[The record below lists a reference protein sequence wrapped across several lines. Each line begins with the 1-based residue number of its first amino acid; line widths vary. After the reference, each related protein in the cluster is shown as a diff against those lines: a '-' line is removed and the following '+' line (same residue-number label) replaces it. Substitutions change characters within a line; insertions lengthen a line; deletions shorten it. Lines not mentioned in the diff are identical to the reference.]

1 MKRKTILTFAAFAAL
16 TLSLNGIADAKR
28 MGGGGN
34 FGAQRSITPQKAA
47 PAPAAPAGNAASQST
62 PPASQPAVPASA
74 SAPKAAPGAAPAAAP
89 SGMSRWL
96 GPIAGLAAGLGLAA
110 LMSHLGLSEGFG
122 TILLLGLIVFA
133 GIYLLR
139 MFLARRQASSA
150 PLQYAGAGANG
161 NADVNA
167 GAPSAFT
174 SAPSAPSWRIPSTA
188 ELAGQPVSA
197 PTTEALNF
205 GAARKTLPQ
214 GFDAA
219 AFAKEAKR
227 QYIQVQRSYDEADR
241 AALSAVMTADM
252 AKEMGREL
260 DNRGLHQPTE
270 IVTLD
275 ADVLDVST
283 EDDQYWV
290 SVRFTGLVKEDGEPL
305 PHSIDEVW
313 NLTKPVKG
321 GSGWLLAGI
330 SQLA

>member
-1 MKRKTILTFAAFAAL
+1 MKRKTSLTFAAFAAL

-47 PAPAAPAGNAASQST
+47 PPPATPAGNAASQST
-62 PPASQPAVPASA
+62 PPASQPAAPASA
-74 SAPKAAPGAAPAAAP
+74 AAPKAAPGAAPAPAP

-96 GPIAGLAAGLGLAA
+96 GPIAGIAAGLGLAA

-122 TILLLGLIVFA
+122 TILLLGLLVFA

-139 MFLARRQASSA
+139 MFLGRRQTSSA
-150 PLQYAGAGANG
+150 PLQYSGASANG
-161 NADVNA
+161 NADAIASV
-167 GAPSAFT
+167 PSAA
-174 SAPSAPSWRIPSTA
+174 APPSWRIPSTA
-188 ELAGQPVSA
+188 ELAGQPAST
-197 PTTEALNF
+197 PTTEALHF
-205 GAARKTLPQ
+205 GVARKTLPQ

-241 AALSAVMTADM
+241 AALSGVMTADM
-252 AKEMGREL
+252 AKEIGQEL

-283 EDDQYWV
+283 EDDKYWV

>member
-1 MKRKTILTFAAFAAL
+1 MNSKTILTLAALAAFTL
-16 TLSLNGIADAKR
+16 TLNGIADARR

-34 FGAQRSITPQKAA
+34 FGAQRSIAPQKAA
-47 PAPAAPAGNAASQST
+47 PVAPAGNSASQST
-62 PPASQPAVPASA
+62 PSPAQPAAPASA
-74 SAPKAAPGAAPAAAP
+74 AAPKAPTAAPAPAP

-96 GPIAGLAAGLGLAA
+96 GPIAGIAAGLGLAA

-122 TILLLGLIVFA
+122 SILLIGLLVFA
-133 GIYLLR
+133 GVYVLR
-139 MFLARRQASSA
+139 MFLGRRQAPAA
-150 PLQYAGAGANG
+150 PLQYSGVGASAS
-161 NADVNA
+161 
-167 GAPSAFT
+167 APATFT
-174 SAPSAPSWRIPSTA
+174 PASPSAPSWRIPTTT
-188 ELAGQPVSA
+188 ELAGQSASA
-197 PTTEALNF
+197 PAAEAMNF
-205 GAARKTLPQ
+205 GVARKTLPQ
-214 GFDAA
+214 GFDTA

-227 QYIQVQRSYDEADR
+227 QYIQIQRSYDDADR
-241 AALSAVMTADM
+241 VALSSVMTAEM
-252 AKEMGREL
+252 ASEIGREL

-275 ADVLDVST
+275 ADVLDVAT
-283 EDDQYWV
+283 EDDKYWV

>member
-1 MKRKTILTFAAFAAL
+1 MKSKTILTLAALAAL
-16 TLSLNGIADAKR
+16 TLTLNGIADARR

-34 FGAQRSITPQKAA
+34 FGAQRSVAPQKT
-47 PAPAAPAGNAASQST
+47 APAAPAGNSASQST
-62 PPASQPAVPASA
+62 PPPAQPGAPASA
-74 SAPKAAPGAAPAAAP
+74 AAPKAPTAAPSAAP

-96 GPIAGLAAGLGLAA
+96 GPIAGIAAGLGLAA

-122 TILLLGLIVFA
+122 SILLIGLLVFA
-133 GIYLLR
+133 GIYVLR
-139 MFLARRQASSA
+139 MFLGRRQASTA
-150 PLQYAGAGANG
+150 PLQYSGAG
-161 NADVNA
+161 V
-167 GAPSAFT
+167 GAPAALTPSAT
-174 SAPSAPSWRIPSTA
+174 SAPSWRIPSTT
-188 ELAGQPVSA
+188 ELAGPPASA
-197 PTTEALNF
+197 PAAEAMNF
-205 GAARKTLPQ
+205 GVARKTLPQ
-214 GFDAA
+214 GFDTA

-227 QYIQVQRSYDEADR
+227 QYIQIQRSYDDADR
-241 AALSAVMTADM
+241 VALASVMTAEM
-252 AKEMGREL
+252 ATEIGREL

-275 ADVLDVST
+275 ADVLDVAT
-283 EDDQYWV
+283 EDDKYWV